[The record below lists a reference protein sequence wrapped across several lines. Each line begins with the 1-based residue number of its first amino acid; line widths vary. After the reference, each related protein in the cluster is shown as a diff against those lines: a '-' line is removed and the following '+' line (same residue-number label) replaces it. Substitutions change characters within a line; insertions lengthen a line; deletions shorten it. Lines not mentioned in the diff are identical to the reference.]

1 MNEHSPDC
9 RVHSEGD
16 RVDPGEEELEESV
29 CDQSGGKSNLQT
41 PKHLVSHSHLFKLHL
56 VFLTAALQFLS
67 LRSQAAVIFGV
78 FSLFQWQR
86 YFAIDVFTEFHNY
99 VASKCQ
105 LAQLKNVSKREK
117 KIEKKRKTRFG
128 PKITLF
134 FNSFLG
140 FFWPICSNVICINHY
155 SLVLFGFFCSQIWP
169 NTGKNYRAQNDTGS
183 LIFSLVITVNSYI
196 SPGEA
201 RCFFIDKWNG
211 FNN

>member
-1 MNEHSPDC
+1 MEPEATSGH
-9 RVHSEGD
+9 EWTFAGL
-16 RVDPGEEELEESV
+16 PGSFRRR
-29 CDQSGGKSNLQT
+29 QSGPRRGRAGGECVWPVRGKSNLQT
-41 PKHLVSHSHLFKLHL
+41 PKHVVPHSHLFKLHL

-117 KIEKKRKTRFG
+117 KNRKEKKNKVRS
-128 PKITLF
+128 KITLF
-134 FNSFLG
+134 FHSFLG

-155 SLVLFGFFCSQIWP
+155 SLVLFGFFVRKFGQIQAKITEPKMTLAAW
-169 NTGKNYRAQNDTGS
+169 
-183 LIFSLVITVNSYI
+183 FSL
-196 SPGEA
+196 
-201 RCFFIDKWNG
+201 
-211 FNN
+211 

>member
-41 PKHLVSHSHLFKLHL
+41 PKHVVPHSHLFKLHL

-99 VASKCQ
+99 VASKCHK
-105 LAQLKNVSKREK
+105 KNRKEK
-117 KIEKKRKTRFG
+117 KNKVQS
-128 PKITLF
+128 KITLF
-134 FNSFLG
+134 FHSFLG

-155 SLVLFGFFCSQIWP
+155 SLVLFGFFVRKFGQIQAKITEPKMTLAAW
-169 NTGKNYRAQNDTGS
+169 
-183 LIFSLVITVNSYI
+183 FSL
-196 SPGEA
+196 
-201 RCFFIDKWNG
+201 
-211 FNN
+211 